1 MSFML
6 NMSRLVSISDISIAT
21 PRDNNS
27 LSNIADNIAKPMD
40 NYIIANISGII
51 AAPMDN
57 YSLDN
62 LSLNC
67 GEELTEQDWD
77 TVAEYRWVG
86 RMSTLLL

>member
-1 MSFML
+1 M
-6 NMSRLVSISDISIAT
+6 SISNISIAK
-21 PRDNNS
+21 PSDNNS
-27 LSNIADNIAKPMD
+27 LANIADNIATLMD
-40 NYIIANISGII
+40 NYIIANISGNVI
-51 AAPMDN
+51 ATPMDN